1 MRSLNRTVS
10 VIVPPQPVSGVPT
23 PTLSQRTEL
32 PENYSDRM
40 EDEGWTSKEGAP
52 GGCLLRGR
60 CVLVCLVP
68 GKEFNPCPLR
78 MESADTGACSYLEDL
93 TERSWLE
100 CLWTAGQEEKAG
112 MKKAAFAPTVG
123 GGDMFPKG

>member
-1 MRSLNRTVS
+1 M
-10 VIVPPQPVSGVPT
+10 
-23 PTLSQRTEL
+23 
-32 PENYSDRM
+32 D
-40 EDEGWTSKEGAP
+40 
-52 GGCLLRGR
+52 LRGGR
-60 CVLVCLVP
+60 PRGMFAERQVCVGLLVCLAP
-68 GKEFNPCPLR
+68 GKEFNPYPLW

-112 MKKAAFAPTVG
+112 MRKAALAPTVG